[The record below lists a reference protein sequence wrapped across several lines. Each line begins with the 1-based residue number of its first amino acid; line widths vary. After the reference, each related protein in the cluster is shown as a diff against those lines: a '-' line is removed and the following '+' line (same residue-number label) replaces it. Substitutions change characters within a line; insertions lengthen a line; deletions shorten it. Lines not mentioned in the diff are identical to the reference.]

1 MLWLAVH
8 LPMFGLE
15 VYYPDRL
22 PESPA
27 ALIEDS
33 RVQLCNRGALDAG
46 IGLSSTLATAHS
58 IYPNLEHHQRNPAL
72 ENQRLKLLAEM
83 CYRFTSQVSLEP
95 PNNLLLEISGS
106 LNLFGRIDV
115 LQRRVAELCRT
126 LGHQTEISTA
136 KTPSAAL
143 ALSRFKESRS
153 REARSK
159 QAGGLPE
166 VPLACTELSAKD
178 VERFANMGITTLGP
192 LLKLPEAE
200 LGQRFGI
207 RLIHYLQRL
216 TGSAPD
222 PRTCITPQPT
232 FVSSLHLLEA
242 ITDKGALLFPMQRLL
257 TELQHWLVAYQL
269 GAERLIWHF
278 ATHDPA
284 TRISMPVRFAK
295 ARQQKS
301 AFLDI
306 SRLKLD
312 QIELPEDL
320 LTVGLEAKKLVPWRN
335 QSHGLFANHSIY
347 PGSSL
352 GAFSGEEAVEQS
364 TELIDQLTARLGSRG
379 CLGISTT
386 EQHEP
391 EHAWQNCRP
400 GAAPK
405 PSEPTQTIR
414 PLWLFARPCSV
425 ERDAFTVLRGPE
437 RLQAGWWRDGI
448 GVGRDTCRDYYVI
461 EHRNGAQCWAF
472 VDPNGRWF
480 LHGYFA

>member
-15 VYYPDRL
+15 VCYPDRL

-27 ALIEDS
+27 ALIEDN
-33 RVQLCNRGALDAG
+33 RVQLCNRAALDAG

-106 LNLFGRIDV
+106 LHLFGRIDV
-115 LQRRVAELCRT
+115 LQQQVAELCRT
-126 LGHQTEISTA
+126 LDHQAEISTA
-136 KTPSAAL
+136 QTPSAAL
-143 ALSRFKESRS
+143 VLS
-153 REARSK
+153 RSK

-166 VPLACTELSAKD
+166 VPLACTELAAKD

-200 LGQRFGI
+200 LGQRFGAP
-207 RLIHYLQRL
+207 LIHYLQRL
-216 TGSAPD
+216 TGSVPD
-222 PRTCITPQPT
+222 PRTCITPAPA
-232 FVSSLHLLEA
+232 FASNLHFLEA

-278 ATHDPA
+278 AAHDPA
-284 TRISMPVRFAK
+284 TGISMPVRFAK

-312 QIELPEDL
+312 QIELPEDV
-320 LTVGLEAKKLVPWRN
+320 LTVGLKAKKLVPWRN
-335 QSHGLFANHSIY
+335 QSRGLFDSFY
-347 PGSSL
+347 PGSFYPGSFCP
-352 GAFSGEEAVEQS
+352 GHGSSPKAFPGEEAAEQS
-364 TELIDQLTARLGSRG
+364 TELIDQLIARLGSRG
-379 CLGISTT
+379 CQGIRTT
-386 EQHEP
+386 KQHEP

-400 GAAPK
+400 GASPK

-414 PLWLFARPCSV
+414 PLWFFPRPFSV
-425 ERDAFTVLRGPE
+425 ERNAFTVLRGPE
-437 RLQAGWWRDGI
+437 RLKAGWWRDGI